1 MAWRCCAR
9 SRSWPPHIAA
19 IITGY
24 GNLEIAVEA
33 MRLEAQEYLNNP
45 FDDDGLVATAQQ
57 VLAKKLQAS
66 TVI

>member
-1 MAWRCCAR
+1 MLRAVKEL
-9 SRSWPPHIAA
+9 PLHIAA

-24 GNLEIAVEA
+24 GNLKSAVEA